1 MDDFG
6 TGYCQL
12 SYLLQLP
19 VDAIKIDRTFVNGIG
34 DDETSQTDPSKGA
47 IAKTLLALSKTLDL
61 DVTAEGIESPQQFWA
76 LRRQGC
82 NKFQGYL
89 FSAPVPKEQV
99 PKFSFVLPSQENA

>member
-47 IAKTLLALSKTLDL
+47 IAKTLLALSKTLL
-61 DVTAEGIESPQQFWA
+61 ISLLLHRNICLLSA
-76 LRRQGC
+76 RRGLSE
-82 NKFQGYL
+82 K
-89 FSAPVPKEQV
+89 
-99 PKFSFVLPSQENA
+99 VLS